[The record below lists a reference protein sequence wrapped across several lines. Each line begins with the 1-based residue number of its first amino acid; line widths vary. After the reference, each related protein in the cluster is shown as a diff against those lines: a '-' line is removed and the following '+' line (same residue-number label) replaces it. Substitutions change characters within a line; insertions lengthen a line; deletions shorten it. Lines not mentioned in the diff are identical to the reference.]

1 MERAEFQH
9 EQKANVRN
17 SGEGLFTKTDSYTET
32 KNLLKKKSTLTRVC
46 SVRQSSRTYPTSP
59 SERYADFGKS
69 GAESGTRPSEQACNE
84 RQNPDKDLKRMQG
97 CEPPTIQEAGALT
110 KRHSEDEVRRIPYL
124 FLKRFFAKYNF
135 PFIGNYIK
143 PAQNDS
149 NFLVPQCL
157 SNLVPFCPLSLP
169 SPSRGE
175 GCKTAKNLFTHSPI
189 HLFTPKKKAAFTLTE
204 VLVAL
209 SIVGIIAA
217 LVLPAVITNYQNKS
231 FNQAFQRETQ
241 TLQSTIEGLP
251 VSENKANFFDT
262 MMYKATMETDETT
275 GAANYDDSSKAFMQK
290 YLKVSKFCGTNT
302 DCFAE
307 KYYEYTDGDKKVY
320 TPDFKGAC
328 AKLKNGMSICL
339 TPQVGIPSIESVTDL
354 NCVKE
359 PNVAGNKVVYPPE
372 MNLCLAQLGE
382 TTPIEGV
389 IDLNGAKGPNVFGK
403 DLRTFMISAF
413 VKNGRNTTTDTVL
426 SYDFDPIVPEEEETD
441 PCEGKTCGC
450 GSLPDCPTC
459 ETTPES
465 SWSEECCLANT
476 SKITPGH
483 HCCSFSSFSSSSYC
497 KKQCGTDSSTWDE
510 TCCKENSSSVNSPAH
525 HCCSFSSF
533 RSSEVCDYELITA
546 TANLECDE
554 SNNCPQGEVYIFEQ
568 SAPFAMPF
576 EVYLNS
582 KYVGGC
588 TVAAGSRRCSFSTV
602 TPGKSFLMGNC
613 KYENGI
619 AQVSMTY
626 SVGSIASCFNF
637 GSGITYAGKGY
648 RYPIYKFNG
657 KFYALNTLYHPYF
670 VSPSYMR

>member
-1 MERAEFQH
+1 M
-9 EQKANVRN
+9 N
-17 SGEGLFTKTDSYTET
+17 SFNFKQLEI
-32 KNLLKKKSTLTRVC
+32 LKKKFRSTRTCPEWRLTRY
-46 SVRQSSRTYPTSP
+46 RQSMLPIIQ
-59 SERYADFGKS
+59 EADFGKCAVRVAQQHAQHVPVKNLMERSNSDS
-69 GAESGTRPSEQACNE
+69 GYEVECKGFELPI
-84 RQNPDKDLKRMQG
+84 
-97 CEPPTIQEAGALT
+97 IQEAGALT
-110 KRHSEDEVRRIPYL
+110 KCHSEGIRPKNPLHFI
-124 FLKRFFAKYNF
+124 KRFFAEYKF
-135 PFIGNYIK
+135 PFAGNCVK

-175 GCKTAKNLFTHSPI
+175 GHKTVKNLFTHSPI
-189 HLFTPKKKAAFTLTE
+189 HLFTPKRAGLLRFARNDEKNVTNLSSYRLNDLSTSKKQAAFTLTE

-217 LVLPAVITNYQNKS
+217 LVLPAVISNYQTKS

-251 VSENKANFFDT
+251 VSENKASFFDT
-262 MMYKATMETDETT
+262 MMYKSTLETDETT

-339 TPQVGIPSIESVTDL
+339 TPQVG
-354 NCVKE
+354 
-359 PNVAGNKVVYPPE
+359 
-372 MNLCLAQLGE
+372 

-403 DLRTFMISAF
+403 DLRTFSISAF
-413 VKNGRNTTTDTVL
+413 AKNGHNQTTDTVL
-426 SYDFDPIVPEEEETD
+426 SYDFDPIVPEEEEEETD

-483 HCCSFSSFSSSSYC
+483 HCCSFSQFSSSSYC
-497 KKQCGTDSSTWDE
+497 KETPACSNPDPSDSSRCCDTASITSSSDSCCKISSIYNNNSACKEEKITLHCRSCSENPSYCNTSGGKNKGDYYCISTSSTGNSGYSFKLSWTYKGVAGDAPCACYGDPSCKVNQTSGMCTFTFLAGSNVVFDEVDGDIHVCSIYGSNGKLDNSKSCRTSSTW
-510 TCCKENSSSVNSPAH
+510 A
-525 HCCSFSSF
+525 
-533 RSSEVCDYELITA
+533 DY
-546 TANLECDE
+546 
-554 SNNCPQGEVYIFEQ
+554 P
-568 SAPFAMPF
+568 
-576 EVYLNS
+576 
-582 KYVGGC
+582 
-588 TVAAGSRRCSFSTV
+588 
-602 TPGKSFLMGNC
+602 
-613 KYENGI
+613 
-619 AQVSMTY
+619 
-626 SVGSIASCFNF
+626 
-637 GSGITYAGKGY
+637 
-648 RYPIYKFNG
+648 
-657 KFYALNTLYHPYF
+657 
-670 VSPSYMR
+670 

>member
-1 MERAEFQH
+1 MA
-9 EQKANVRN
+9 KN
-17 SGEGLFTKTDSYTET
+17 
-32 KNLLKKKSTLTRVC
+32 KNLKKT
-46 SVRQSSRTYPTSP
+46 
-59 SERYADFGKS
+59 F
-69 GAESGTRPSEQACNE
+69 
-84 RQNPDKDLKRMQG
+84 
-97 CEPPTIQEAGALT
+97 EAGALT

-124 FLKRFFAKYNF
+124 FLKRFFAEYKF
-135 PFIGNYIK
+135 PFAGNCLK
-143 PAQNDS
+143 PAQNDGK
-149 NFLVPQCL
+149 
-157 SNLVPFCPLSLP
+157 NLTPFSPLSLP

-175 GCKTAKNLFTHSPI
+175 GHKTVKNLFTHSPI
-189 HLFTPKKKAAFTLTE
+189 HLFTPKKQAAFTLTE

-241 TLQSTIEGLP
+241 ALQSTIEGLP

-262 MMYKATMETDETT
+262 MMYKTSMETDETT

-339 TPQVGIPSIESVTDL
+339 TPQVG
-354 NCVKE
+354 
-359 PNVAGNKVVYPPE
+359 
-372 MNLCLAQLGE
+372 

-483 HCCSFSSFSSSSYC
+483 HCCSFSQFSGSSYC
-497 KKQCGTDSSTWDE
+497 KKQCSSIPNNWDLTCCNENASSVTSST
-510 TCCKENSSSVNSPAH
+510 H

-533 RSSEVCDYELITA
+533 KSNHSGCYEENKNAVAKASCSFYGEYTTKI
-546 TANLECDE
+546 
-554 SNNCPQGEVYIFEQ
+554 SNNCSMSVFNAACNTDVDNSSVSDYIFYYNVHYFSDLEVNNCSTGTGTPYESTSQ
-568 SAPFAMPF
+568 SETFNDIV
-576 EVYLNS
+576 ELYYNIDVES
-582 KYVGGC
+582 SSTGKKC
-588 TVAAGSRRCSFSTV
+588 TIYMT
-602 TPGKSFLMGNC
+602 GNFQ
-613 KYENGI
+613 NGI
-619 AQVSMTY
+619 S
-626 SVGSIASCFNF
+626 GSCEL
-637 GSGITYAGKGY
+637 K
-648 RYPIYKFNG
+648 
-657 KFYALNTLYHPYF
+657 
-670 VSPSYMR
+670 